1 MDQSQTPPPES
12 HQPQTPPPVDP
23 GQPQIP
29 PPVDPGQPQI
39 PPPPGGAP
47 APSPANARTFA
58 MLCHLSA
65 FAGLFVPFG
74 NVLGPL
80 IVWMVKKD
88 EIPAIDPHGKESVNF
103 QISLT
108 IYMIVSAFLIL
119 VIVGIFL
126 MIGLAIF
133 WAVVVIIASMR
144 ANEGGFYRYPLTI
157 RFIN

>member
-1 MDQSQTPPPES
+1 MDQSQTPPPEAP
-12 HQPQTPPPVDP
+12 QPQTPPPTDP
-23 GQPQIP
+23 GLSTSQVP
-29 PPVDPGQPQI
+29 PPT
-39 PPPPGGAP
+39 GGAP
-47 APSPANARTFA
+47 APSASNARTFA

-80 IVWMVKKD
+80 IVWMVKKEELP
-88 EIPAIDPHGKESVNF
+88 EIDAHGKESVNF

-108 IYMIVSAFLIL
+108 LYMIVSAFLIL

-133 WAVVVIIASMR
+133 WAIVVIIASMR

>member
-12 HQPQTPPPVDP
+12 P
-23 GQPQIP
+23 QPQIP
-29 PPVDPGQPQI
+29 PPADPGQPQT

-47 APSPANARTFA
+47 APSPANAGTIA

-108 IYMIVSAFLIL
+108 IYMIVS
-119 VIVGIFL
+119 VFL
-126 MIGLAIF
+126 MLVLVGFFIFIGLAIF
-133 WAVVVIIASMR
+133 GAVAVIIASMR